1 MGISLQNSLTTH
13 ATAQKGSQDEKRE
26 KKMSNELLSLFVFNP
41 ILHDTNFVQR

>member
-26 KKMSNELLSLFVFNP
+26 EKNVKR
-41 ILHDTNFVQR
+41 IIIIIRI